1 MNKEK
6 FRELFKKLRDLM
18 SCCKKTIDVVDD
30 VFEDI
35 EDLQQSDNPFHE
47 SNANIVPENSSQQKH

>member
-6 FRELFKKLRDLM
+6 FRELFKKLRYFVL
-18 SCCKKTIDVVDD
+18 CCKKTIDKVDD

-35 EDLQQSDNPFHE
+35 EDLQRSDNPFNKSKVGNE
-47 SNANIVPENSSQQKH
+47 